1 MLKTVVVS
9 WCACMVWCASSAD
22 EVVMEVMMKVV
33 VKGEDNVGR
42 EVAGRWSSNVGM
54 HTRVRILGKLK

>member
-1 MLKTVVVS
+1 
-9 WCACMVWCASSAD
+9 MVWCEPSAD

-54 HTRVRILGKLK
+54 HARVRILGKLK